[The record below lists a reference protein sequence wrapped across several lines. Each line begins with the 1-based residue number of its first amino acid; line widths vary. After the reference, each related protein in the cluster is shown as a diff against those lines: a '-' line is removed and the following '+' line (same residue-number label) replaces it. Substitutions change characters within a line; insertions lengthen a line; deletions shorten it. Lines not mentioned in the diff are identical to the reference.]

1 MLALPGRMVRLL
13 ALSEMKT
20 LKLKQAFVRHVSHEI
35 RSFFLSS
42 SLLSSI
48 HVNLFR
54 SPLNVVLAGLE
65 ILISDL
71 SESANK
77 YNDENSQ
84 KTLEMAG
91 DVHSA
96 CETAIQLLNDL
107 LNYEHLDA
115 GISFAIFNTL

>member
-1 MLALPGRMVRLL
+1 M
-13 ALSEMKT
+13 
-20 LKLKQAFVRHVSHEI
+20 
-35 RSFFLSS
+35 
-42 SLLSSI
+42 
-48 HVNLFR
+48 
-54 SPLNVVLAGLE
+54 NVVLAGLE

-96 CETAIQLLNDL
+96 CETAIQLLNDW

-115 GISFAIFNTL
+115 GISFAIFNIM